1 VILSSPLLE
10 RLGWIEHGFGTRHA
24 PLSQDGMASL
34 KQIHS
39 SVCLIAD
46 RTSGCVGEGDG
57 LITDR
62 PDVTVSVRTA
72 DCFPI
77 LLADLSNR
85 VIAAVHAG
93 WRGSAGHVVIEALRR
108 IGATPQNVHAAIG
121 PGIGVC
127 CYEVGSEVARQFGL
141 DRAGKIDLAEANR
154 RQLIE
159 AGVPESQIEILDA
172 CTCCDPERFHSYRRD
187 KQEAGR
193 MISYIRILTPVS

>member
-1 VILSSPLLE
+1 
-10 RLGWIEHGFGTRHA
+10 
-24 PLSQDGMASL
+24 M
-34 KQIHS
+34 
-39 SVCLIAD
+39 
-46 RTSGCVGEGDG
+46 
-57 LITDR
+57 
-62 PDVTVSVRTA
+62 
-72 DCFPI
+72 
-77 LLADLSNR
+77 
-85 VIAAVHAG
+85 
-93 WRGSAGHVVIEALRR
+93 
-108 IGATPQNVHAAIG
+108 GATPQNVHAAIG

-141 DRAGKIDLAEANR
+141 DRDGKIDLAEANR